1 MDHPHGQSVEQ
12 SLFLGAKTAS
22 KQPLLRG
29 SVSYWREGWRR
40 RRRSKENVYC
50 EDGCTSHGSG
60 DLSVT
65 LQSCPA
71 TTRAPWGPREEQRQ
85 QQPPYGLGGSQLGAR
100 RAAAG
105 SSLPTVWVALSW
117 GPAGQQQAAA
127 SLRSGWLSAGGPP
140 GSSRQHP
147 PYGLG
152 GSQLGARVRSSG
164 SGLPT
169 GWVALSWGTA
179 GQRQRPPYGLGGS
192 QLGARAAAAAAAAST
207 LPGIHPR
214 QTDNLA
220 GFPLASARRL
230 PDALVAHF
238 MGRSPLINL

>member
-1 MDHPHGQSVEQ
+1 MDHPHEQSVEQ

-29 SVSYWREGWRR
+29 SVSYWRERWRR

-71 TTRAPWGPREEQRQ
+71 TTPAPWGPREEPRQ
-85 QQPPYGLGGSQLGAR
+85 QQ
-100 RAAAG
+100 
-105 SSLPTVWVALSW
+105 
-117 GPAGQQQAAA
+117 
-127 SLRSGWLSAGGPP
+127 
-140 GSSRQHP
+140 
-147 PYGLG
+147 
-152 GSQLGARVRSSG
+152 
-164 SGLPT
+164 
-169 GWVALSWGTA
+169 
-179 GQRQRPPYGLGGS
+179 PPYGLGGS
-192 QLGARAAAAAAAAST
+192 QLGARAAAAAAAT
-207 LPGIHPR
+207 HPGIHPR

-230 PDALVAHF
+230 PNALVAHF